1 MKRYYRFFILSG
13 ILLVSHFSSSYAQDR
28 PPARVG
34 VSSVRFQELAQ
45 EHSFI
50 GTLYYERISHVSS
63 EVAGLV
69 TKISVRAGD
78 QVKKGIPLI
87 HLDTQILE
95 KEIVIHKKQ
104 IEQADLRIDHAQKNY
119 QRMDALYRKGGTSE
133 KNYDDARF
141 SYEEFV
147 LKKASEQ
154 AVLEKL
160 LIHKEKS
167 TIPAPFDGV
176 VLEKK
181 VDRGDW
187 VHQGKTLVQIGSI
200 HDLFIKLPVAETLL
214 TRIQTGQ
221 KVNVVIHSH
230 DQTLTGTIERL
241 FPSAD
246 TKTKNIFLKIRI
258 PYLSYAVQNMS
269 ATVSIPLGEKKKLAI
284 VPRDSLTK
292 VNGNDVVFMVK
303 EGKAVMRP
311 VTIVAFQGDS
321 VGVEKQDFTEE
332 TQVVV
337 DGNERLQPDQPV
349 VVAGD

>member
-1 MKRYYRFFILSG
+1 M
-13 ILLVSHFSSSYAQDR
+13 LLVSIFSSSYAQNR

-34 VSSVRFQELAQ
+34 VLPVKFQELTQ
-45 EHSFI
+45 EHAFI

-69 TKISVRAGD
+69 TKITVRAGD
-78 QVKKGIPLI
+78 QVKKGTPLI

-104 IEQADLRIDHAQKNY
+104 IEQADLRIDHARKNY
-119 QRMDALYRKGGTSE
+119 QRMDALVQKGGTSK

-141 SYEEFV
+141 SYEESV

-160 LIHKEKS
+160 LIQRQKS
-167 TIPAPFDGV
+167 TIPAPFDGLI
-176 VLEKK
+176 LEKE

-221 KVNVVIHSH
+221 KVKVVIHAH
-230 DQTLTGTIERL
+230 DQSLTGTIERL

-269 ATVSIPLGEKKKLAI
+269 ATVFIPLGKKKKLAI
-284 VPRDSLTK
+284 VPRDGLTR
-292 VNGNDVVFMVK
+292 VNGNDVVFIVK
-303 EGKAVMRP
+303 KGKALMKP
-311 VTIVAFQGDS
+311 VAVVAFQGDD

-332 TQVVV
+332 TLVVV

-349 VVAGD
+349 VVVGD